1 MNGRPTL
8 QTVFLCGS
16 LSLRPLHLKLQDAA
30 KAKGIRA
37 ADVARAM
44 PEVSPAIVGHWFRGI
59 RKPQLDNLK
68 RLAEIL
74 EVSAAALV
82 ADEPDYANTS
92 EEKIGLNLLREMT
105 PAQRQAMLAMMQAIK
120 QGKDGG

>member
-1 MNGRPTL
+1 M
-8 QTVFLCGS
+8 
-16 LSLRPLHLKLQDAA
+16 
-30 KAKGIRA
+30 RA

-68 RLAEIL
+68 RLADIL

-82 ADEPDYANTS
+82 ADEPDYASTA
-92 EEKIGLNLLREMT
+92 EEKLGLLMLREMT
-105 PAQRQAMLAMMQAIK
+105 PEQRQAMLAVMKSMK
-120 QGKDGG
+120 G